1 MIWTLNFT
9 EIRVRCP
16 SWWLKGGMCWLEGSS
31 FVLTTNINDSKLQ
44 NSKFLHEALFGDTLY
59 TTRVASFKTMLCQ
72 SFLFRLSHFA
82 AKFLHNKQRKNE
94 QLAAK
99 KEAVY
104 TRWLDSLMTP
114 QVRVVDRLENYA

>member
-9 EIRVRCP
+9 EIRDNCP
-16 SWWLKGGMCWLEGSS
+16 FWWLKGGMRWLEGSS

-59 TTRVASFKTMLCQ
+59 TTRVASFKTLLCQ
-72 SFLFRLSHFA
+72 SFLFRLGHFA
-82 AKFLHNKQRKNE
+82 AKILHNNQHKNE

-99 KEAVY
+99 RAAVF
-104 TRWLDSLMTP
+104 
-114 QVRVVDRLENYA
+114 DRLH

>member
-9 EIRVRCP
+9 EIRVNCP
-16 SWWLKGGMCWLEGSS
+16 FWWLKGGMRWLEGSS

-59 TTRVASFKTMLCQ
+59 NTRVASFKMLCQ

-82 AKFLHNKQRKNE
+82 AKILHNNQRKNE

-99 KEAVY
+99 KAAVF
-104 TRWLDSLMTP
+104 
-114 QVRVVDRLENYA
+114 DRLH

>member
-9 EIRVRCP
+9 EIRVKCP
-16 SWWLKGGMCWLEGSS
+16 FWWLKGGMCWLEWTS
-31 FVLTTNINDSKLQ
+31 FVLTTKINDSKLQ

-59 TTRVASFKTMLCQ
+59 TTRVGSFKTMLCQ

-82 AKFLHNKQRKNE
+82 AKILHNKRKNE

-99 KEAVY
+99 KAGVF
-104 TRWLDSLMTP
+104 
-114 QVRVVDRLENYA
+114 DRLH

>member
-1 MIWTLNFT
+1 M
-9 EIRVRCP
+9 
-16 SWWLKGGMCWLEGSS
+16 
-31 FVLTTNINDSKLQ
+31 
-44 NSKFLHEALFGDTLY
+44 FGDTLY
-59 TTRVASFKTMLCQ
+59 TTRVASFKTMLSQ

-114 QVRVVDRLENYA
+114 QVRVVERLEKYA